1 MFNSFVKDFDEI
13 LQSLP
18 KQKEIKLADSELVN
32 LALAKNVS
40 DHTRLLCVFETS
52 SKAES
57 CFNEFKKYQ
66 SASLLPN
73 VDLLHYPELNSD
85 QVEYDIDLERSRTL
99 NYLLQKS
106 DEPQVL
112 ICSVA
117 SLLCAVTPPDLLNSQ
132 SLILKLADEQYS
144 PETLCEIFTEMGFD
158 NEAQVSLPGEFSLRG
173 GILDVFSPDQKFPV
187 RIDFFDDEIDSLR
200 LFDVDSQKSIA
211 DAKSYQVSPVE
222 KCGLEPRGILEYIKG
237 FKLCIVEE
245 ESIDRHLER
254 YQEKAQL
261 SLWDEIKNSNELVSN
276 LDIQADY
283 NIKDFPVAA
292 LAPVYRSTLP
302 EVERSIH
309 QAHQKFLIDRVKS
322 WINKSWSVHV
332 FCGSE
337 AGVERLNEVLELGNK
352 KNLFLYPV
360 SLHYGFI
367 VPELKYAV
375 LSEQE
380 LFGRPIE
387 ETKDVSYSSQL
398 QKNLEY
404 EPELNEGDFA
414 VHANHGICRY
424 LGIEVKNSQEFLL
437 LEFAEDRK
445 LYLPLDSS
453 HLLMRYIG
461 GKKSVPKLARLGT
474 GFWQKSLDKA
484 ENSARDYAAEL
495 LRLQAAREHSEGI
508 SFPKDNHWQ
517 SLFEESFPYEETPDQ
532 LSAIE
537 DVKKDMERAKPMDR
551 LLCGDVGFGKTEV
564 AMRAAF
570 KAVMSSYQVAIVVPT
585 TVLAQQHFHSFSQRM
600 SDFPIKIAT
609 LSRFISKKEQKQ
621 VLKEMAEG
629 EVDIVV
635 GTHRLLQKDINF
647 QKLGLLV
654 VDEEQR
660 FGVESKEALKRM
672 RVNVDIL
679 SMSATPIPRTL
690 YLSMTGLRDFSTILT
705 APHNR
710 KPVRTIVTKE
720 NDEIIEVAIRRELER
735 GGQVYYL
742 HNRVKTIENV
752 ALKLKRQFP
761 EANIL
766 IGHGQMD
773 EEELEMVMNEFTDGD
788 GQILVCTT
796 IIESGMDIRN
806 ANTMV
811 IDRADRFGLS
821 SLYQL
826 RGRVGRDHR
835 QAYCYLLMPRDE
847 AIMDNA
853 KERLSALRKHTH
865 PGAGF
870 KLAMRD
876 LEIRGAGNMLGS
888 QQSGHIAAVGF
899 ELYCQLLKKSVE
911 DLKGSIHQDT
921 STTFSADFIHYG
933 FQSIDNKIPV
943 ALTPQY
949 IESDDVR
956 LEMYKRFSAA
966 VKYNEIIS
974 LEDELKDRFG
984 NFTSEVKAYVMIH
997 KIKSLCNLLEFH
1009 SCEIKE
1015 SSLYLEGND
1024 GLYREARKIPKLKQK
1039 GYAALDEVEQ
1049 GLRNIAKR
1057 FKVKLL

>member
-1 MFNSFVKDFDEI
+1 MFNSFRDDFNKT
-13 LQSLP
+13 LNYLP
-18 KQKEIKLADSELVN
+18 QKTELNLADEELLN
-32 LALAKNVS
+32 LALMSQFKNQPKVI
-40 DHTRLLCVFETS
+40 CVFETS
-52 SKAES
+52 TKAEL
-57 CFNEFKKYQ
+57 CYNEFKKYKT
-66 SASLLPN
+66 ASLLA
-73 VDLLHYPELNSD
+73 DTYLLHYPETNSD
-85 QVEYDIDLERSRTL
+85 QVEYDIDLERSRVLNQLL
-99 NYLLQKS
+99 NYQDGQQL
-106 DEPQVL
+106 L

-117 SLLCAVTPPDLLNSQ
+117 SLLKAVTPPDLLNSQ
-132 SLILKLADEQYS
+132 SLSLSVGDENFS
-144 PETLCEIFTEMGFD
+144 PEQLCQIFTEMGFD
-158 NEAQVSLPGEFSLRG
+158 NEMQVSLPGEFSLRG

-187 RIDFFDDEIDSLR
+187 RIEFFDNEIDSLR

-211 DAKSYQVSPVE
+211 DIKSYQVCPLE
-222 KCGLEPRGILEYIKG
+222 KIGLDPKGILEYCQG
-237 FKLCIVEE
+237 FKLCL
-245 ESIDRHLER
+245 IDENAIEKHLES
-254 YQEKAQL
+254 YQNFEQ
-261 SLWDEIKNSNELVSN
+261 NELWLELKSSLETIAKIN
-276 LDIQADY
+276 YSAEFGIE
-283 NIKDFPVAA
+283 DFPAAA
-292 LAPVYRSTLP
+292 LAPVYRNSLA
-302 EVERSIH
+302 EVERSIN
-309 QAHQKFLIDRVKS
+309 QAQQKFLIDRIKS
-322 WINKSWSVHV
+322 WLKQSWRVHV

-337 AGVERLNEVLELGNK
+337 AGVERLTEVLDLKK
-352 KNLFLYPV
+352 KNKLLLYPE

-367 VPELKYAV
+367 VPGIKCAF

-387 ETKDVSYSSQL
+387 ELKDVSYSSQL

-414 VHANHGICRY
+414 VHANHGICKY
-424 LGIEVKNSQEFLL
+424 LGIEIKNAQEFLL

-461 GKKSVPKLARLGT
+461 GKKSIPKLARLGT

-484 ENSARDYAAEL
+484 EGSARDYAAEL
-495 LRLQAAREHSEGI
+495 LRLQAVREHSQGI
-508 SFPKDNHWQ
+508 VFPKDNHWQ
-517 SLFEESFPYEETPDQ
+517 NLFEESFPYEETPDQ
-532 LSAIE
+532 LKAIE
-537 DVKKDMERAKPMDR
+537 EVKKDMEMAKPMDR

-570 KAVMSSYQVAIVVPT
+570 KAVMSSYQVALVVPT
-585 TVLAQQHFHSFSQRM
+585 TVLAQQHFHSFVQRM

-621 VLKEMAEG
+621 VLKEMAAG
-629 EVDIVV
+629 DVDIVI

-647 QKLGLLV
+647 KKLGLLV

-660 FGVESKEALKRM
+660 FGVESKESLKRM

-710 KPVRTIVTKE
+710 KPVRTIVSKE
-720 NDEIIEVAIRRELER
+720 DDEIIQVAINRELER

-742 HNRVKTIENV
+742 HNRVGTIENV

-761 EANIL
+761 DANIL

-806 ANTMV
+806 ANTMI

-826 RGRVGRDHR
+826 RGRVGRDYR

-847 AIMDNA
+847 IIVDNA

-911 DLKGSIHQDT
+911 DLKGDISQE
-921 STTFSADFIHYG
+921 STVSFSASFIHYG
-933 FQSIDNKIPV
+933 FQIIDNKVPV
-943 ALTPQY
+943 ALLPSY

-956 LEMYKRFSAA
+956 LEMYKRFSNLS
-966 VKYNEIIS
+966 KFEELLQ
-974 LEDELKDRFG
+974 LEVELKDRFG
-984 NFTSEVKAYVMIH
+984 QFPVEVKAYITIH
-997 KIKSLCNLLEFH
+997 KIKKLCALLNFH
-1009 SCEIKE
+1009 SCEIKD
-1015 SSLYLEGND
+1015 SSLYLEGD
-1024 GLYREARKIPKLKQK
+1024 EGLFRINRKLPKLKKQS
-1039 GYAALDEVEQ
+1039 YEALDEAELF
-1049 GLRNIAKR
+1049 LRNLAKR
-1057 FKVKLL
+1057 QNLKI